1 MVDRQQKEE
10 KKGLIFCAAPEWDD
24 AFAAARAKDADCI
37 LCADGGY
44 LRALSAGIEPD
55 VLMGDFDSC
64 APEKV
69 AHLEKLVFPVRKDDT
84 DLILALRYMAEHG
97 YQEVEVLGC
106 FGGRQ
111 DHAIGNIQSILFG
124 LTLGLRVTLADP
136 RNRIFAV
143 TQGVT
148 EIPREENCY
157 ISFLCMG
164 APCEGV
170 TLEGHSYPLLDA
182 VLTAEFPLGVSNE
195 FAEDAPCAR
204 ITIRKGTLICVIAQK
219 E

>member
-1 MVDRQQKEE
+1 MEGKR
-10 KKGLIFCAAPEWDD
+10 GLILCAGPEWDD
-24 AFAAARAKDADCI
+24 AFAAFEARKADCI

-64 APEKV
+64 SIERTAD
-69 AHLEKLVFPVRKDDT
+69 LEKIVYPVRKDDT

-97 YQEVEVLGC
+97 FTEVEVLGC

-111 DHAIGNIQSILFG
+111 DHALGNVQAVLFG
-124 LTLGLRVTLADP
+124 LSLGLHVTLADP

-143 TQGVT
+143 SEGVT
-148 EIPREENCY
+148 QIPRVDNSY
-157 ISFLCMG
+157 ISFLCIG
-164 APCEGV
+164 SPCEGV
-170 TLEGHSYPLLDA
+170 TFEGLSYPLQDA
-182 VLTAEFPLGVSNE
+182 VLTAEYPLGVSNE
-195 FAEDAPCAR
+195 FAAESAR

-219 E
+219 D

>member
-1 MVDRQQKEE
+1 M
-10 KKGLIFCAAPEWDD
+10 KKRGLILCAAPEWDD
-24 AFAAARAKDADCI
+24 AFARQEAEKADCI

-64 APEKV
+64 SIERV
-69 AHLEKLVFPVRKDDT
+69 TQLEKIVYPTRKDDT

-111 DHAIGNIQSILFG
+111 DHALGNVQSVLFG
-124 LTLGLRVTLADP
+124 LSLGLRVTLADP
-136 RNRIFAV
+136 HNRIFAV
-143 TQGVT
+143 TPGVT
-148 EIPREENCY
+148 EIPRKENCY

-170 TLEGHSYPLLDA
+170 TLEGLSYPLRDA
-182 VLTAEFPLGVSNE
+182 ALTAEFPLGVSNE
-195 FAEDAPCAR
+195 FAADVAR
-204 ITIRKGTLICVIAQK
+204 VTLKKGTLICVIADK
-219 E
+219 